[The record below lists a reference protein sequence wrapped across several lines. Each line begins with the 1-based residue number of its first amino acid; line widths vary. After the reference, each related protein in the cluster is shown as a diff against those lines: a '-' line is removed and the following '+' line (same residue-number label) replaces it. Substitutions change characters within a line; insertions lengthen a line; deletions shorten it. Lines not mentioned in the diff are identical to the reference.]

1 LFSSSETEKEPMKY
15 LAGFTALLTSV
26 FFLSVVTGQAPAT
39 FVDHNTVAEAVGK
52 GGVLTSGSD
61 FRVQGG
67 HRTTPSEVEVHDK
80 ETDIIYV
87 TDGEATYVTG
97 GTMIGGKVTA
107 PGQLRG
113 TSIQGGETHQLTKG
127 DVIVIPAGTPH
138 WTRDVRTSVS
148 FYIVKVLKP

>member
-1 LFSSSETEKEPMKY
+1 MKHLFVFAS
-15 LAGFTALLTSV
+15 LLITG
-26 FFLSVVTGQAPAT
+26 LLLDVVTGQAPAT
-39 FVDHNTVAEAVGK
+39 FIDHNRVAEALAK
-52 GGVLTSGSD
+52 SGVLTSNPD

-67 HRTTPSEVEVHDK
+67 HRTTPSEVEVHEK
-80 ETDIIYV
+80 ETDILYV
-87 TDGEATYVTG
+87 ADGEATYVTG

-127 DVIVIPAGTPH
+127 DVIVVPAGTPH
-138 WTRDVRTSVS
+138 WTREVRGSVS

>member
-1 LFSSSETEKEPMKY
+1 MKY
-15 LAGFTALLTSV
+15 LLGFTTLLISV
-26 FFLSVVTGQAPAT
+26 FCLNVVTGQAPAT
-39 FVDHNTVAEAVGK
+39 FIDHGKVAEALAK
-52 GGVLTSGSD
+52 SGVLTSAAD

-80 ETDIIYV
+80 ETDILYV

-138 WTRDVRTSVS
+138 RTKEVRTSVS

>member
-1 LFSSSETEKEPMKY
+1 MKY
-15 LAGFTALLTSV
+15 LLGFTTVLISV
-26 FFLSVVTGQAPAT
+26 FCLNVVTGQAPAT
-39 FVDHNTVAEAVGK
+39 FIDHNKVAEAVANS
-52 GGVLTSGSD
+52 GVLVSASD

-67 HRTTPSEVEVHDK
+67 HRTTPSEVEVHEK

-87 TDGEATYVTG
+87 ADGEATYVIG
-97 GTMIGGKVTA
+97 GTMTGGKATA

-113 TSIQGGETHQLTKG
+113 TAIQGGETHHLTRG

-138 WTRDVRTSVS
+138 QTKEVRTSVS